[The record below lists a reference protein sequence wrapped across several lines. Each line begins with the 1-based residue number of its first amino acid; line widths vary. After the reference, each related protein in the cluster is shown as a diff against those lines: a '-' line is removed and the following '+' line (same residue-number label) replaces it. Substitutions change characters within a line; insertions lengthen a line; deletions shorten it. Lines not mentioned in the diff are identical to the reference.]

1 MHNGSLHLT
10 LGHIASSPTEND
22 MNREPIFG
30 IAILVTLAALVACS
44 NPGVVKLSDNTY
56 VVSRTSAAGAFT
68 NMAKLRAETIRE
80 ANVFA
85 ASQGKV
91 AVVISDRETVP
102 HTGFPSYEYQ
112 FRLVDPDDVRAADAE
127 LSLRGESHTENINAD
142 IHTTDE
148 TEKSEDVYAEL
159 LKLDDLRERGILT
172 QAEFE
177 TEKKKLLEGN

>member
-1 MHNGSLHLT
+1 MKKLL
-10 LGHIASSPTEND
+10 LFILFP
-22 MNREPIFG
+22 
-30 IAILVTLAALVACS
+30 AILGCS

-172 QAEFE
+172 QAEFDA
-177 TEKKKLLEGN
+177 EKKKLLDGN